1 MAIEPSMFSASSASR
16 DSGVGASSSSRPK
29 TSVSP
34 NTDAVSASVSGVRC
48 SKTPARARERGVD
61 AVAELVG
68 ERQHV
73 AAAARCS

>member
-16 DSGVGASSSSRPK
+16 DSGSVASSSRRRK

-34 NTDAVSASVSGVRC
+34 NTDAVSHDGQRRVLLEDA
-48 SKTPARARERGVD
+48 ARDRQRGVQ

-73 AAAARCS
+73 AAAAV